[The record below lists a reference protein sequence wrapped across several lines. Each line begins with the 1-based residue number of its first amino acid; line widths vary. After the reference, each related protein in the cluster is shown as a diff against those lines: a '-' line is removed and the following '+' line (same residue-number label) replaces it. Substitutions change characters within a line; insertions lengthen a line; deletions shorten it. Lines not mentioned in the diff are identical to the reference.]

1 VSIFGHHK
9 ALFCTIS
16 NKIICV
22 YMNRFYVL
30 MGTHSIFFVEVIYIF
45 LIEDVIILVSSGL
58 LKLGNTPNHSP

>member
-1 VSIFGHHK
+1 
-9 ALFCTIS
+9 
-16 NKIICV
+16 
-22 YMNRFYVL
+22 MNRFYVL